1 MNTTDTFSEGIN
13 VHLSALSWGL
23 GKLLS
28 KLLWYFVNR
37 GVGGGEGRGGGVK
50 WNGPNLTA
58 FQLIVKH
65 LNYQQWRVKI
75 ISNCSCYCR
84 H

>member
-28 KLLWYFVNR
+28 KLLWYFVNG
-37 GVGGGEGRGGGVK
+37 GVGGGEGRGGGGEMEWPK
-50 WNGPNLTA
+50 
-58 FQLIVKH
+58 F
-65 LNYQQWRVKI
+65 
-75 ISNCSCYCR
+75 NCFPTNS
-84 H
+84 